1 VTNIRATRRV
11 FWAAVWLAI
20 VLVAIK
26 AYYLGVPPTLAFTD
40 FGNDFRSL
48 AAISYVDVLFA
59 AICWAAARAILAITA
74 YRERTS
80 SAISMM
86 FVGLAAFAAIYAV
99 ANVIFFGIFG
109 GFLTYPLLALVGNLR
124 MLSSSVTA
132 TVTPR
137 VILALFG
144 LPIIYAVLVEATVRF
159 VRPRTKPPKI
169 AFLPL

>member
-1 VTNIRATRRV
+1 V

-109 GFLTYPLLALVGNLR
+109 
-124 MLSSSVTA
+124 
-132 TVTPR
+132 
-137 VILALFG
+137 
-144 LPIIYAVLVEATVRF
+144 
-159 VRPRTKPPKI
+159 
-169 AFLPL
+169 